1 VEQCKVYAGEQGDV
15 YDISARCDEI
25 VEECFSSD
33 ERYWC
38 MREAVMT
45 QVYEMRMKHCDSIA
59 SSNYGA
65 FNLKDYSCQSIAMK
79 CGKTDSWCVENEV
92 KLLRKEQ
99 CLELTGELCVDPDC
113 SDDQVLV
120 AGKCVDL
127 EDSIEGGDDNDDAG
141 KIHQTKTLGSKPSV
155 GVIFGYAVAGI
166 VIIAPGTA
174 ITYVGGS
181 LLFGGLGG
189 VPIKNEIPP
198 GVVLRPWGDQGEF
211 IAQYDPRLI
220 SGQGVTDYFAGTG
233 LEGLRMFPWRWG
245 QIQDVQIRSLRLL
258 ERAENS
264 EDFWLEP

>member
-1 VEQCKVYAGEQGDV
+1 
-15 YDISARCDEI
+15 
-25 VEECFSSD
+25 
-33 ERYWC
+33 

-113 SDDQVLV
+113 SDNQVLV
-120 AGKCVDL
+120 AGKCVDI
-127 EDSIEGGDDNDDAG
+127 EDSIEGAVDNDDAG
-141 KIHQTKTLGSKPSV
+141 KIHQTKTLGSRPPV
-155 GVIFGYAVAGI
+155 GVFVGLAVGGI

-181 LLFGGLGG
+181 LLFGGAQIL
-189 VPIKNEIPP
+189 PAEPP
-198 GVVLRPWGDQGEF
+198 AGVVLRPWGDEGEF
-211 IAQYDPRLI
+211 IAQYDPSVI
-220 SGQGVTDYFAGTG
+220 SCQVVTDYYAGTG
-233 LEGLRMFPWRWG
+233 LDGLGIFPWRMG
-245 QIQDVQIRSLRLL
+245 PIQDEAIRFFRLL
-258 ERAENS
+258 ERAE
-264 EDFWLEP
+264 DAGPVLLP